1 MSDCPPVFR
10 VGDKVARDVTTI
22 NQGKVR
28 LGDMAPLF
36 HSQEVAGICLS
47 NWKRTR
53 LLQVACPLRI
63 LRAKARQTCGGRST
77 LSGWMCVVI
86 AHPPAITGSNSG
98 KMLDRI
104 PDPEVNSDDMAADCL
119 AGHRCPQVRFA
130 IRSWPHGGA
139 ARPLS
144 NAIFCQADRPHG
156 RRKHGL
162 AGPRLV
168 GDFWQQ
174 DTSSH

>member
-1 MSDCPPVFR
+1 MIAPGFPR
-10 VGDKVARDVTTI
+10 RR
-22 NQGKVR
+22 QGR
-28 LGDMAPLF
+28 PRRHHHQSGQGAPRRHGPLF

-63 LRAKARQTCGGRST
+63 LRAKARQTCAGRST

-86 AHPPAITGSNSG
+86 AHLPAITGSNSG

-119 AGHRCPQVRFA
+119 AGHRCLQVRFA
-130 IRSWPHGGA
+130 MRSWPHGGA

-162 AGPRLV
+162 GGPRLV